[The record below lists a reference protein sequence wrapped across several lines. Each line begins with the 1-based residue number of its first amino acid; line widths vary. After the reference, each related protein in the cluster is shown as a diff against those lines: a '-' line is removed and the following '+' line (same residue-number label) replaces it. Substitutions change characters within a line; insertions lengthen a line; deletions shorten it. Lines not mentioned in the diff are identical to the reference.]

1 MGLVDSPR
9 RTDKRGQM
17 ICSVCG
23 QSYGLTHNCPNVAP
37 LIESE
42 EPPSK
47 LGFPPAYYFMQ
58 GWKIVFWDDAAI
70 RRNSRDPNA
79 LFYGVFFWLV
89 GATLPLLVNIARSN
103 GVTLDPSKIALSL
116 TIVMAG
122 IIVEFL
128 RFGICHFLA
137 EKFFGGTGKFMPLI
151 RALFLGS
158 VASWLL
164 IVPVVGPLLAGI
176 GSTIVI
182 MVVFEEL
189 YHIERM
195 QAFLLA
201 IGVNVAFA
209 VLIYFLASAI
219 G

>member
-1 MGLVDSPR
+1 
-9 RTDKRGQM
+9 M
-17 ICSVCG
+17 ICAVCG

-37 LIESE
+37 LIESG

-47 LGFPPAYYFMQ
+47 IGFPPAYYFMQ
-58 GWKIVFWDDAAI
+58 GWKIIFWDDAAI

-79 LFYGVFFWLV
+79 LIYGILFWIV
-89 GATLPLLVNIARSN
+89 GATLPLLVNIAIAVSN
-103 GVTLDPSKIALSL
+103 GVQLDPWKIALSL

-122 IIVEFL
+122 LIVEFL
-128 RFGICHFLA
+128 RFGICHFMA
-137 EKFFGGTGKFMPLI
+137 KKFFGGTGKFMPLI
-151 RALFLGS
+151 RALFLGA

-164 IVPVVGPLLAGI
+164 IVPVIGPLLAGI

-189 YHIERM
+189 DHIERM

-201 IGVNVAFA
+201 IGVNVALA
-209 VLIYFLASAI
+209 ALIYFLASAMR
-219 G
+219 

>member
-1 MGLVDSPR
+1 
-9 RTDKRGQM
+9 M
-17 ICSVCG
+17 ICTVCG

-47 LGFPPAYYFMQ
+47 IGFPPVYYFLQ
-58 GWKIVFWDDAAI
+58 GWKIIFWDDAAI

-79 LFYGVFFWLV
+79 LIYGILFWIV
-89 GATLPLLVNIARSN
+89 GATLPLFVNITIAVSN
-103 GVTLDPSKIALSL
+103 GLKLDPSKIVLSL

-122 IIVEFL
+122 IIVEFS

-137 EKFFGGTGKFMPLI
+137 KKFFGGVGMFVPLV

-164 IVPVVGPLLAGI
+164 IVPLIGPLLAGI

-189 YHIERM
+189 DRIERM

-201 IGVNVAFA
+201 IGVNIAFA
-209 VLIYFLASAI
+209 VLIYFVTSAMS
-219 G
+219 